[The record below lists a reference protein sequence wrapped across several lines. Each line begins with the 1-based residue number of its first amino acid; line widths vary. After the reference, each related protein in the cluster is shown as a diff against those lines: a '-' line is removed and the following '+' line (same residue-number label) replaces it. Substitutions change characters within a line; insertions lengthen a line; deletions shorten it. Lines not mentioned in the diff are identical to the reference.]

1 MKNTRLYFDKDF
13 KPITKLPLE
22 LRMPGATPNF
32 ETDMDV
38 IVKGNAT
45 GVADIP
51 TWIGTTRIVCESQS
65 GHAFNDILDTPSLL
79 EDQNNSTESDF
90 DVFLRAEQG
99 TTLAGLEPLDDPLSP
114 THSAKYQEFVASKD
128 IDYKLVSIDSIEVT
142 DCVGNPVDVLT
153 PDLDPA
159 PGFIL
164 KMDVKG
170 TPNSYAT
177 DGYIYF
183 ESSLYKILGKK
194 YNLIIDKWFKIKI
207 TYTAGIE
214 LTEKA
219 KVYFEIDESS
229 ELKQRTATYYLVNPN
244 YLIYEIS
251 ANIFGQTGYA
261 TSLAADL
268 TGDIA
273 VFYSSGKGV
282 IKNYKNTPPL
292 LDIVEGTA
300 TIDSDELYVLQPDI
314 DSKGEYSAGSGIV
327 GIPISPEAQEV
338 FNDNSVTNYIGG
350 DATYSIWVHA
360 LIKDI
365 VAVDSEGT
373 PVILDNFDFIKIT
386 DKFTN
391 VTDSLTYPATFPLS
405 SLFYYEDSAIH
416 YPNNYKWVKFTVTAK
431 IGIEPNPNL
440 VGGSKISNT
449 YNLQYVE
456 PADVTFSFYMINEN
470 YREPAIYINVTG
482 DSGAFNME
490 NVDIVTNVHKANL
503 SKQADG
509 TWTLDFSYDLKDG
522 YIEMLGI
529 RNTIT
534 GITNEAIKQNNI
546 IHTDTTY
553 GPKPVTFRVLEVN

>member
-13 KPITKLPLE
+13 KPITKLALS
-22 LRMPGATPNF
+22 LRLPGATPNF

-38 IVKGNAT
+38 IAKGNAT

-51 TWIGTTRIVCESQS
+51 TWIGTTRRVCEFQS
-65 GHAFNDILDTPSLL
+65 GHAFDDILATPSLL
-79 EDQNNSTESDF
+79 DSQNNSTEADY
-90 DVFLRAEQG
+90 DVFLRAEQDS
-99 TTLAGLEPLDDPLSP
+99 TLAGLEPLDGPISP
-114 THSAKYQEFVASKD
+114 TLGTKYQEFVASKD

-142 DCVGNPVDVLT
+142 DCVGNPIDV
-153 PDLDPA
+153 LDPA

-170 TPNSYAT
+170 TPYRFTT

-183 ESSLYKILGKK
+183 ETSLNKILGSK
-194 YNLIIDKWFKIKI
+194 YNLVIDKWVKIKLR
-207 TYTAGIE
+207 YTAGIV
-214 LTEKA
+214 LTEAA

-229 ELKQRTATYYLVNPN
+229 ELKQRTATYYLVNTN
-244 YLIYEIS
+244 YLIWEIY

-273 VFYSSGKGV
+273 VIYSSGKGV
-282 IKNYKNTPPL
+282 VKNYKNTPPL

-300 TIDSDELYVLQPDI
+300 TIDSDELYVFQPDI
-314 DSKGEYSAGSGIV
+314 DNKGKYSACSGLV
-327 GIPISPEAQEV
+327 GIPVLPEAQEI
-338 FNDNSVTNYIGG
+338 FNDNSVTNYTGG

-360 LIKDI
+360 LIKNI

-386 DKFTN
+386 DKFSDL
-391 VTDSLTYPATFPLS
+391 TDSVTYPATFPLS

-440 VGGSKISNT
+440 VGGSKISNA
-449 YNLQYVE
+449 YNFQHVE
-456 PADVTFSFYMINEN
+456 PVDVTFSFYMINEN
-470 YREPAIYINVTG
+470 YKQPAIYINVTG
-482 DSGAFNME
+482 DSGTFYME
-490 NVDIVTNVHKANL
+490 NVDIVTNVHQANL

-509 TWTLDFSYDLKDG
+509 TWTLDFSYDLKDEF
-522 YIEMLGI
+522 IEMLGI

-534 GITNEAIKQNNI
+534 GITNEVIKQNNI
-546 IHTDTTY
+546 IYTDTTY
-553 GPKPVTFRVLEVN
+553 GPKPVKFRIWEVN